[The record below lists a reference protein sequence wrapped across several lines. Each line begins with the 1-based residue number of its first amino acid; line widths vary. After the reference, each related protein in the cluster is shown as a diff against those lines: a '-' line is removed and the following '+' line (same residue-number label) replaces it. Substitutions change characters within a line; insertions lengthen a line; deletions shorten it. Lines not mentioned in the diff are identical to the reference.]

1 MDGSD
6 RRPDG
11 GGELGEHEPARRS
24 SKHPFHLHDRLVRSE
39 SPSAAP
45 VHHPSDL

>member
-11 GGELGEHEPARRS
+11 GGELGERVPAGCS
-24 SKHPFHLHDRLVRSE
+24 SKHPFHPHNRLMRSE
-39 SPSAAP
+39 SPSSAP